1 MKYLLLLA
9 SIALFSCSN
18 TEQEKPLKAAPN
30 TPSISSNAKEK
41 IDQQVSLNAKEKTAT
56 PPRRHRLRMGNIP
69 GEVQGYFDGETLKR
83 IEGELLTE
91 SGKEFDTYV
100 YKNGAL
106 ISSTHYQ
113 YFNSFAGKEAPFA
126 IEQKLYYTA
135 EAVSQVE
142 SRSGTPQNEKLD
154 HVDFVV
160 SNPDMNAIQGMYGA
174 RLTAYSR
181 ALGQGQPQ

>member
-18 TEQEKPLKAAPN
+18 PEQDLPQKTDPN
-30 TPSISSNAKEK
+30 APSISSNVKEK
-41 IDQQVSLNAKEKTAT
+41 IDEKVSINENHKAITQPK
-56 PPRRHRLRMGNIP
+56 RHRVRMGDIP
-69 GEVQGYFDGETLKR
+69 GEVQGYFDGNTLKR

-91 SGKEFDTYV
+91 GGKEFDTYV
-100 YKNGAL
+100 YDNGAL
-106 ISSTHYQ
+106 IYSTHFQ
-113 YFNSFAGKEAPFA
+113 FFNSFAGKEGPFA
-126 IEQKLYYTA
+126 LEQKLYYTA

-142 SRSGTPQNEKLD
+142 SRNGTPQNERLD

-160 SNPDMNAIQGMYGA
+160 SNPDMDAIQDMYGA
-174 RLTAYSR
+174 RLSAYSR